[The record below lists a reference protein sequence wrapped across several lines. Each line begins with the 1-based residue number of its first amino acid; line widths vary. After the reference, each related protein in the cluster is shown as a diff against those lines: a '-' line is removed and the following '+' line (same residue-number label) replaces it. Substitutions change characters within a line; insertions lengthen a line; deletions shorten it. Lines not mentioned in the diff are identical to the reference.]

1 MLVSEAMNRAVVTVD
16 PDDLIRRAAA
26 LARATGAEHL
36 LVVDEGTLVGILC
49 ACDLR
54 AADPGE
60 RVSDRM
66 TVPVVTVRP
75 DTTIE
80 EVAETIEE
88 CAVGCVPVAVGG
100 LILGTVSNDELARC
114 GLATPHPHRHCHAQ
128 HTSSRGQGGAAPS

>member
-1 MLVSEAMNRAVVTVD
+1 MLVSDAMNRAVVTVE
-16 PDDLIRRAAA
+16 PDDLVHAAAA
-26 LARATGAEHL
+26 LARATGTEHL

-49 ACDLR
+49 ACDLG
-54 AADPGE
+54 AADPAE

-75 DTTIE
+75 DTTLE

-100 LILGTVSNDELARC
+100 LILGTVSNEELARC
-114 GLATPHPHRHCHAQ
+114 GMAAPQPHRHCHAE
-128 HTSSRGQGGAAPS
+128 RGSHRDRREPAPS

>member
-1 MLVSEAMNRAVVTVD
+1 MIVSEAMNRGVVTVE
-16 PDDLIRRAAA
+16 PDDLVASAAA

-54 AADPGE
+54 GADPAE
-60 RVSDRM
+60 RVSERM

-75 DTTIE
+75 DTTLE

-114 GLATPHPHRHCHAQ
+114 GMAAPHPHRHCHA
-128 HTSSRGQGGAAPS
+128 HRGTRRGSGGPAPS

>member
-1 MLVSEAMNRAVVTVD
+1 MLVSEAMNRAVVTVE
-16 PDDLIRRAAA
+16 PDDLVHAAA
-26 LARATGAEHL
+26 ILARATGAEHL

-54 AADPGE
+54 AAAPGE

-75 DTTIE
+75 DTTLE

-100 LILGTVSNDELARC
+100 LILGTVSNEELARC
-114 GLATPHPHRHCHAQ
+114 GMAPPHPHRHCHA
-128 HTSSRGQGGAAPS
+128 HGGSRPGRGGPAPS